1 MVIDP
6 KHLELLRLF
15 DEYGSVTAVA
25 DVTHRSPSAVSQQL
39 RQAGS
44 EIGHALVEP
53 AGRGLTLTAAGRLL
67 AHGGR
72 DVARTLAR
80 VQAQWEG

>member
-25 DVTHRSPSAVSQQL
+25 DITYRSPSAVSQQL
-39 RQAGS
+39 RQAGR
-44 EIGHALVEP
+44 EIGQALVEP
-53 AGRGLTLTAAGRLL
+53 AGR
-67 AHGGR
+67 
-72 DVARTLAR
+72 
-80 VQAQWEG
+80 